1 MNQEMRAF
9 LLKEFNVKAFDLENF
24 TSEQFQKIYDDCYD
38 IEVGE
43 ALKGDPISD
52 RGRIAADLVT
62 YLYQTYAEPL
72 EE

>member
-1 MNQEMRAF
+1 MSTEMEKF
-9 LLKEFNVKAFDLENF
+9 LKKEFGINAENLDAK
-24 TSEQFQKIYDDCYD
+24 SPAEHKELYERCCD
-38 IEVGE
+38 IEVDE